1 VLSAFSETHLL
12 LPIPKKFRRVRGW
25 RDIEK
30 LIMALSDL
38 ENKEEAAAERV
49 A

>member
-1 VLSAFSETHLL
+1 MVLRWTSAAIVEAEKS
-12 LPIPKKFRRVRGW
+12 FRRVQGW

-30 LIMALSDL
+30 LITALSDL